1 MLLTGH
7 KRWCWSNVM
16 VGILFLVLTVVV
28 VVVVVVDCRTGS
40 RIGKLEVL
48 AKVPRKVRNVVKS
61 LY

>member
-1 MLLTGH
+1 
-7 KRWCWSNVM
+7 M
-16 VGILFLVLTVVV
+16 VGILFLVLTVV

>member
-1 MLLTGH
+1 
-7 KRWCWSNVM
+7 M
-16 VGILFLVLTVVV
+16 VGILFLVLTVVVVV

-48 AKVPRKVRNVVKS
+48 AKVPRKVRNVAKS

>member
-1 MLLTGH
+1 
-7 KRWCWSNVM
+7 M
-16 VGILFLVLTVVV
+16 VGILFLVLTVVVV

-48 AKVPRKVRNVVKS
+48 AKVPRKVRNVAKS